1 MDPMQIHAS
10 NDFAAEPEQVY
21 AMLTDRVFL
30 RANALASQPL
40 EHAVSVEGSVT
51 KTRRVMPTP
60 SVAARLAGPRMAIVD
75 EITWA
80 PAQGD
85 VRTGAALIEVEGLPA
100 KLVGTVQL
108 SPGGRGTLLTY
119 DGDFSVNVP
128 LLGPSLTRQA
138 APLLLEA
145 IELQQKVG
153 DQYLA
158 ARVVD

>member
-1 MDPMQIHAS
+1 MQIHAS

-30 RANALASQPL
+30 RANALASHPL
-40 EHAVSVEGSVT
+40 EHSVSVDGAVT

-80 PAQGD
+80 PAHAG

-100 KLVGTVQL
+100 KLVGTVRL
-108 SPGGRGTLLTY
+108 SPGGRGTLLSY
-119 DGDFSVNVP
+119 DGDFTVTVP
-128 LLGPSLTRQA
+128 ILGPSLTRQA

-145 IELQQKVG
+145 IELQQQVG
-153 DQYLA
+153 DEYLA
-158 ARVVD
+158 ARAGQ